1 MCLAIPGKIV
11 SVKGQQAVVDF
22 DGVQKKI
29 NLALVE
35 ALAGDWVIVH
45 AGFAIEKMDEKEANE
60 TLKAYGK

>member
-1 MCLAIPGKIV
+1 MCLAVPGKII
-11 SVKGQQAVVDF
+11 SVDKQQAVVDF

-35 ALAGDWVIVH
+35 AKKGDWVIVH
-45 AGFAIEKMDEKEANE
+45 AGFAIGKMDEKEARE